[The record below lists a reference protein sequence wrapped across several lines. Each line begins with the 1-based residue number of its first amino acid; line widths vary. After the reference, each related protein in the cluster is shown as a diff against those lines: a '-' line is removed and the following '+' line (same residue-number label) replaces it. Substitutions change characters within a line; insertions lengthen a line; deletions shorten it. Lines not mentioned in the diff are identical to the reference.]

1 MYGVSPVSSSPSAA
15 DVSDLA
21 GEYVLGTLSARQRRD
36 VEQRLAQEPAL
47 QAAVEEWEARLLPLI
62 TLVPAVSPSPRLW
75 PRVIRSLD
83 AMEPVATS
91 APRASRYGVRDSLWR
106 SLAFWRGL
114 TVAGFTAAAIAM
126 MILPAQ
132 FGTPETRFMVVLVA
146 PGDKSPGWV
155 VQARTDQRVE
165 LIPLGMLQVPA
176 DKSLQ
181 FWTKADDWKVPVSLG
196 IVQPGE
202 RVTVPLDNLP
212 GLQKNQLFELTL
224 EPRTGSPTG
233 RPTGPIQF
241 IGRAVQVY

>member
-1 MYGVSPVSSSPSAA
+1 MSPVSSSAPAA
-15 DVSDLA
+15 DLFELA
-21 GEYVLGTLSARQRRD
+21 GEYVLGTLSGRQRRD
-36 VEQRLAQEPAL
+36 VQQRLAQEPAL
-47 QAAVEEWEARLLPLI
+47 RAAVAEWEDRLLPL
-62 TLVPAVSPSPRLW
+62 TALVPAVPPSPRLW

-91 APRASRYGVRDSLWR
+91 APLASRHGVRDSLWR

-126 MILPAQ
+126 MILPVQ

-155 VQARTDQRVE
+155 VQARADQRVE

-181 FWTKADDWKVPVSLG
+181 FWTKADDWKAPVSLG
-196 IVQPGE
+196 VIQPGE
-202 RVTVPLDNLP
+202 RVTVSLDNLP
-212 GLQKNQLFELTL
+212 SLQINQLFELTL